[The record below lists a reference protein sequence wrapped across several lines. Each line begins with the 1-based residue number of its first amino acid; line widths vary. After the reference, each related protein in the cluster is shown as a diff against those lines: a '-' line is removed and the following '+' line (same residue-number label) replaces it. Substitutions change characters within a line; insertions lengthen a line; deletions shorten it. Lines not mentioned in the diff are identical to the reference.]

1 MKKSLLIFLFFALIS
16 LQGMAQQGNWYI
28 GGTGGFHTSTDKAA
42 SPGTGSNTTSSWD
55 FAPEVGTFLK
65 DDIQLGA
72 ALRFG
77 GGSTKNETTALTSNT
92 NISPIVYARKFFKL
106 TDNLSTFAGLYLN
119 YFANTD
125 KDEALGYETKNSGFG
140 ATLGVGMAYAL
151 SPRFTALGQYGV
163 LGYSSSTS
171 TFNGTDTGTSSS
183 FNFGVNT
190 VGAGTVFNIGIYYTF
205 VKK

>member
-1 MKKSLLIFLFFALIS
+1 MKKSLFLLILALLS
-16 LQGMAQQGNWYI
+16 FQGIAQKGNWYI
-28 GGTGGFHTSTDKAA
+28 GGTGGFNSSTDKAP
-42 SPGTGSNTTSSWD
+42 SPGTSSQTISNWD

-77 GGSTKNETTALTSNT
+77 GGSTKNETTSLSSNST
-92 NISPIVYARKFFKL
+92 VSPIVYARKFFTI

-119 YFANTD
+119 YFSSTN
-125 KDEALGYETKNSGFG
+125 KDEALGYEDKESGFG
-140 ATLGVGMAYAL
+140 ATMGVGIAYAL
-151 SPRFTALGQYGV
+151 SPKFTAVGQYGV
-163 LGYSSSTS
+163 LGFSSSS
-171 TFNGTDTGTSSS
+171 KTFNGNDNGSSSS

-190 VGAGTVFNIGIYYTF
+190 VGSGTVFNIGIYYTF